1 MKRIVIII
9 ISIFTINM
17 AFAQQDKT
25 NDSGDELRTIFG
37 KSGDK
42 VKVSGFGAFNM
53 DFGNI
58 ENNFGLMLGGEG
70 AVLLNRS
77 FFVGLY
83 GRGLTTLPFYTYSYY
98 SAGYGNNIELTQ
110 RGVFAHGGLLVGYVF
125 NPTKPIHLGFSARIG
140 GGGITLID
148 DYSSSYYDPSYSHNY
163 YDYPYAAPLLVLSP
177 QVDLEMN
184 LTNWFKFR
192 VSAGYQ
198 YVNDA
203 SVNVNVM
210 EGGKIVEKEVFNA
223 SSYST
228 PTFSMGFVFGWFK

>member
-1 MKRIVIII
+1 MKKIALII

-17 AFAQQDKT
+17 AFAQQGRT
-25 NDSGDELRTIFG
+25 NDSGEELKTIFG

-42 VKVSGFGAFNM
+42 VKVSGFGAFNL

-58 ENNFGLMLGGEG
+58 ENNFGLMLGAEG
-70 AVLLNRS
+70 AVLINRS
-77 FFVGLY
+77 FFVGFY

-98 SAGYGNNIELTQ
+98 SSAYGDNIELTQ
-110 RGVFAHGGLLVGYVF
+110 RGMFGHGGLLIGYVF
-125 NPTKPIHLGFSARIG
+125 TPTKPVHLGFSARIG
-140 GGGITLID
+140 GGGVTLID
-148 DYSSSYYDPSYSHNY
+148 DYSSSYYDPNYSHKY

-192 VSAGYQ
+192 ISAGYQ

-210 EGGKIVEKEVFNA
+210 EGGKIIEKEVFNT